1 MLEACGRLEAPA
13 NRVFRLHREGLE
25 KDFNPVTVRSL
36 GPGAVRRGESNSFSC
51 YILGFLLWSKDFLKD
66 MVPPGT
72 VNPTSQVTHGQA
84 GLLEP

>member
-36 GPGAVRRGESNSFSC
+36 GPGAAASVEKRVCNLSRAGSFPRAADC
-51 YILGFLLWSKDFLKD
+51 W
-66 MVPPGT
+66 
-72 VNPTSQVTHGQA
+72 
-84 GLLEP
+84 